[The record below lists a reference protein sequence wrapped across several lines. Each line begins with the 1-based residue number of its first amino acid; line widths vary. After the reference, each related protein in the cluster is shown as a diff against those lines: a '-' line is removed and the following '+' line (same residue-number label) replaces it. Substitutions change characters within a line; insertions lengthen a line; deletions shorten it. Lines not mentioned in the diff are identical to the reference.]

1 MFYFNFVLF
10 LDVKSRLEGRMYEV
24 RLPDGSFITVDPL
37 LTQVKII
44 AKKSQIGKTLGL
56 CQDADRAC
64 QSGECLIRTWRYVHF
79 FIYLFFENGYHVQCS
94 KYKQEIFD
102 PFISIFKA
110 NRYDVGMC
118 FCFS

>member
-79 FIYLFFENGYHVQCS
+79 FIYLFIYFLKMGITYSVPN
-94 KYKQEIFD
+94 
-102 PFISIFKA
+102 ISRKFLTLLYLFLRQI
-110 NRYDVGMC
+110 GMM
-118 FCFS
+118 